1 MNTQIIIDSTVDLAP
16 QYRGKCP
23 VVPLTVH
30 FGPEE
35 LIDGVTINRQRF
47 YERLAESDVL
57 PTTSQATPAAFDKV
71 FAQVGPQGAVV
82 ITISANLSGTYQ
94 SACIAASEYQNIYV
108 VDSRSAAI
116 GSGILAQLALEKA
129 RQGMEACELAAYLS
143 ASGRTF
149 VWSDCWTRWNT

>member
-47 YERLAESDVL
+47 YERLATKAPVS
-57 PTTSQATPAAFDKV
+57 PPANIRTSM
-71 FAQVGPQGAVV
+71 
-82 ITISANLSGTYQ
+82 L
-94 SACIAASEYQNIYV
+94 
-108 VDSRSAAI
+108 
-116 GSGILAQLALEKA
+116 
-129 RQGMEACELAAYLS
+129 
-143 ASGRTF
+143 
-149 VWSDCWTRWNT
+149 